1 MAMRKLKEFLDIE
14 IWEMEELSLNL
25 IVENVELLDVLQE
38 SHVMLDD
45 ETKQLAI
52 YAKYL
57 YSKTMFLESF

>member
-1 MAMRKLKEFLDIE
+1 MDIE